1 MCIAYDAYKNNVKS
15 AICAFAYDGY
25 KNNVKNA
32 ICAFA
37 YDGYKNNVKSALCVL
52 RMMHTR
58 IMCKVHYVYC
68 V

>member
-37 YDGYKNNVKSALCVL
+37 YDGYKNNN
-52 RMMHTR
+52 MHSSKLSLSG
-58 IMCKVHYVYC
+58 IY
-68 V
+68 